1 MDQNNY
7 RDEDLSIPY
16 DVIEL
21 PSQGMLYPSKQ
32 KTVKI
37 EYLTT
42 MDESILSSPNLLN
55 NGLFLDTLL
64 ERKIKESEI
73 SPKDML
79 VGDRLAILVFLRS
92 TGYGSMYPINVF
104 DPDTREL
111 FETEVDL
118 STLKVKKLSVKPDK
132 DNLFDYI
139 LPTTKKKVKFKLLT
153 GGEHSDID
161 NRDES
166 YQKKTGS
173 KQSNKVVYTLE
184 AMIQDIDGETDKFKI
199 SSIIHR
205 LPIMDSRSLR
215 EYSSNIEP
223 GLDFN
228 VTLRTP
234 GGASVDTFLT
244 IGRQFFWPD
253 IRV

>member
-1 MDQNNY
+1 MDQNQF
-7 RDEDLSIPY
+7 RDSELSIPY

-21 PSQGMLYPSKQ
+21 PSQGLLYENKQ
-32 KTVKI
+32 KTVKV

-42 MDESILSSPNLLN
+42 MDESIISSPNLLE

-64 ERKIKESEI
+64 ERKIKDSDLH
-73 SPKDML
+73 PKDML

-92 TGYGSMYPINVF
+92 TGYGPMYPINVF
-104 DPDTREL
+104 DPDSKEL

-118 STLKVKKLSVKPDK
+118 STLKVKKLKVKPDN
-132 DNLFDYI
+132 DGFFDYI
-139 LPTTKKKVKFKLLT
+139 LPTSKKKVRFKLLT
-153 GGEHSDID
+153 GGEHSEID
-161 NRDES
+161 RRDES
-166 YQKKTGS
+166 YRKKSGS
-173 KQSNKVVYTLE
+173 NQSNKVVYTLE
-184 AMIQDIDGETDKFKI
+184 SMVYDIDGETDKFKL

-215 EYSSNIEP
+215 EYASSIEP